1 MAYDILRG
9 TTSGRDWSLGSI
21 VLSAKDQDKILAQI
35 AQTRETV
42 AKEVAATRRVFGG
55 ALFAIA
61 GGITLLA
68 VSKFYNRKA

>member
-1 MAYDILRG
+1 MAYDLLRG
-9 TTSGRDWSLGSI
+9 TQNDRDWGIGSI

-35 AQTRETV
+35 SLTRETV
-42 AKEVAATRRVFGG
+42 AKEVASTRKLFGG

-68 VSKFYNRKA
+68 ASKFYTGKA